1 MTIYNS
7 LYIIYLVRVIFSHLT
22 DEFRSILTSEEDLLS
37 FMVQNNI
44 RLDPKDH
51 FVAIYYVGDIINIV
65 SFDELRQNVKID
77 KSAII
82 IKTKEIEEIFNESKQ
97 ICC

>member
-7 LYIIYLVRVIFSHLT
+7 LYMIYLVRVIFNHLT
-22 DEFRSILTSEEDLLS
+22 DEFRSILTLEEDLLS
-37 FMVQNNI
+37 FMIENNI

-51 FVAIYYVGDIINIV
+51 FVAIYYVDSTINIV
-65 SFDELRQNVKID
+65 SFDTLRENTKID

-82 IKTKEIEEIFNESKQ
+82 IKTKEIEEMLNESKE

>member
-7 LYIIYLVRVIFSHLT
+7 LYMIYLVRVIFSHLT
-22 DEFRSILTSEEDLLS
+22 DKFISIFNSEEDLLS
-37 FMVQNNI
+37 FMTENNI

-51 FVAIYYVGDIINIV
+51 FVAIYLADSTINIV

-82 IKTKEIEEIFNESKQ
+82 IKTKEIEEMFNESKE
-97 ICC
+97 ICF